1 MIDLIFDTETSGFP
15 IWKAPANDSRQPHL
29 VQLAVIIAKGDELI
43 LSWDSIVKCPVK
55 IPEAAANVHGITM
68 ARSQQEGVEL
78 REVIERFERSLLEV
92 ERVVCH
98 NYNFDFKIMSCAYH
112 RAEVSIERL
121 TELPHVCTMQT
132 ATPILKIPS
141 PRGYKWPKLIEAYKS
156 LVDPAGFSAAH
167 TADADTMACWKVL
180 RELERR
186 GVELRS

>member
-1 MIDLIFDTETSGFP
+1 MIDLIFDTETTGFP
-15 IWKAPANDSRQPHL
+15 IWKAPVNDPRQPHL
-29 VQLAVIIAKGDELI
+29 VQLAVIVAKGDESI
-43 LSWDSIVKCPVK
+43 LKWDCIIKCPIQ
-55 IPEAAANVHGITM
+55 IPEAAADVHGITT
-68 ARSQQEGVEL
+68 ARSQNEGVNL
-78 REVIERFERSLLEV
+78 REVIETFDRLLLEV

-98 NYNFDFKIMSCAYH
+98 NYNFDSKIMSYAYH
-112 RAEVSIERL
+112 RAEVSMERL
-121 TELPHVCTMQT
+121 EELPHVCTMQT
-132 ATPILKIPS
+132 TTPILKIPS